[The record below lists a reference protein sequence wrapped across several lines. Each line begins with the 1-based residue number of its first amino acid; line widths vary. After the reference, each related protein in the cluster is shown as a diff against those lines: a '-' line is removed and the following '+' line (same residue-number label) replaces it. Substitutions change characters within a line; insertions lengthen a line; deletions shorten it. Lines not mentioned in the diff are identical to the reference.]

1 LNVSAHSN
9 GKQIYLEDQT
19 ALLVQNIQSL
29 VSSIRSDA
37 DFMTVSDQ
45 ITAIAEVVGKV
56 VSSAEDAMSS
66 AGNGPL
72 RSQGEPVLRKL
83 SNCRERLMEAR
94 EKGRAITEESIGDG
108 EGERA
113 WKAWNQSL
121 PPIAF
126 EIARDTKE
134 LVMKIDVIDGDRGH
148 GDDDF
153 S

>member
-1 LNVSAHSN
+1 M
-9 GKQIYLEDQT
+9 YLEDQT

-37 DFMTVSDQ
+37 GYPAVAGQ
-45 ITAIAEVVGKV
+45 ITAIANVVGQV
-56 VSSAEDAMSS
+56 VAATENSTAFTGSAA
-66 AGNGPL
+66 L
-72 RSQGEPVLRKL
+72 KSQGVLTKL
-83 SNCRERLMEAR
+83 SNCRERLIEAG
-94 EKGRAITEESIGDG
+94 EKGRIIAADG
-108 EGERA
+108 VQDEAGQKA
-113 WKAWNQSL
+113 WRVWNQSL

-134 LVMKIDVIDGDRGH
+134 LVTKIDNIDADQER